1 MNAAMDRL
9 CRQHGYAAPVDVLME
24 LGILTRR
31 EYEDWRFGRVD
42 YLERVCHANLNK
54 LSTVMRQIRV
64 YGMKKGLRPS
74 VCTYRRWGKGQ
85 SVPLRFSKSGDVGI
99 ERWYATHFVEEKMM
113 KKAGSDSTIMEY
125 RLHLVLTSKELEETA
140 EKYHFSGM
148 DVRTGME
155 ELQGIHEMLCKAADC
170 RTVCMVEK
178 EKREAAAVLT
188 LGAGV
193 DALQEEYQK
202 QGLLMEAYLMDCL
215 CRELLRKGSRA
226 LDERIRERM
235 NLYAIRYLFP
245 GQNLPL
251 EEMERIFLCFDG
263 KVPVKLHPGFV
274 LIPRQ
279 SVAYRIVLS
288 DREPETCADIC
299 ADCVR
304 RESCERYTS
313 GERYGNREK
322 TVDDAF
328 PNTDLQPSEFH

>member
-1 MNAAMDRL
+1 MKFARFIVCLAMGLSFLDVKAQYTFDDVLYGAAYYHEYMPYDRL
-9 CRQHGYAAPVDVLME
+9 DK
-24 LGILTRR
+24 
-31 EYEDWRFGRVD
+31 D
-42 YLERVCHANLNK
+42 
-54 LSTVMRQIRV
+54 
-64 YGMKKGLRPS
+64 
-74 VCTYRRWGKGQ
+74 
-85 SVPLRFSKSGDVGI
+85 I
-99 ERWYATHFVEEKMM
+99 EMM

>member
-54 LSTVMRQIRV
+54 LSTVMHQIRV
-64 YGMKKGLRPS
+64 YGIKKGLRPS
-74 VCTYRRWGKGQ
+74 VCTYRRWGKGR
-85 SVPLRFSKSGDVGI
+85 SVPLRFSKSGDAGI

-178 EKREAAAVLT
+178 EKREAGAVLT